1 LNEQLEFLI
10 RLQEIDHRRTRFKE
24 AQEGLPH
31 KIEAAQKGLKTAQE
45 RRDQVKSA
53 LDRLGKE
60 RKEKERELQA
70 AEEKQVKMK
79 GRLTEL
85 KTNKEY
91 QAHLAEIESAK
102 TEIGK
107 IEEDLLILM
116 EQGDS
121 LKKELVA
128 EESRVAEEERRF
140 LEEKTG
146 LETQLAQLQ
155 QQAEGRQGEEADLLK
170 RIDPKLLQE
179 YRQLI
184 ATRKGLAVVPLQI
197 STCSGCHFSLPPQ
210 LVAEVRKRVKTLTCS
225 YCRRILYWPKE

>member
-10 RLQEIDHRRTRFKE
+10 RLQEIDHWLTLLTE
-24 AQEGLPH
+24 ALESLPH
-31 KIEAAQKGLKTAQE
+31 KIEAAQKGLKAAQE

-60 RKEKERELQA
+60 RKEKEKELQA
-70 AEEKQVKMK
+70 SEEKQTKMK

-102 TEIGK
+102 AEIDK

-116 EQGDS
+116 ERGDS
-121 LKKELVA
+121 LKKDLVA

-140 LEEKTG
+140 LAEKTS
-146 LETQLAQLQ
+146 LENQTEELKN
-155 QQAEGRQGEEADLLK
+155 QAEGLQGEETDLLK
-170 RIDPKLLQE
+170 RIAPKLLQE
-179 YRQLI
+179 YKQLI
-184 ATRKGLAVVPLQI
+184 TTRKGLAVVPLQN

-210 LVAEVRKRVKTLTCS
+210 LVAEVRKREKTLTCS
-225 YCRRILYWPKE
+225 YCRRILFWPKE